1 MLKKIGVGLAVLGAV
16 SFGVYLRFIRPWQ
29 LRWGATDEEVARA
42 MPGDEVVKTPTFN
55 ATRGVTINAPPEEI
69 FPWLVQIGVTRA
81 GWYSYDLLDNLGKP
95 SAQRIIPELQHV
107 AVGDVIPMSPD
118 GKQGLRV
125 KDFAANQWMLWWDNK
140 GDSTWY
146 WGLSRLDESQTR
158 LITRVR
164 MRYHWLSPMIVT
176 ELLVEFTDI
185 VMMRKCMLGIKRRA
199 EQASVQAPGQAG
211 ATGHSQPRPDEPG
224 IQGTKARE

>member
-1 MLKKIGVGLAVLGAV
+1 MLKKIGVGLAALAAV
-16 SFGVYLRFIRPWQ
+16 AVVTYLRFIRPWQ
-29 LRWGATDEEVARA
+29 LRWGATIEEVERA
-42 MPGDEVVKTPTFN
+42 MPGDDVVKFPTFN
-55 ATRGVTINAPPEEI
+55 ATRGVTIQARPEEI

-125 KDFAANQWMLWWDNK
+125 KDFEANQWMLWWDNK

-146 WGLSRLDESQTR
+146 WGLSPLDESQTR

-164 MRYHWLSPMIVT
+164 TQYHWLRPSILFS
-176 ELLVEFTDI
+176 LLVEFTDI
-185 VMMRKCMLGIKRRA
+185 VMMRKCMLGIKQRA
-199 EQASVQAPGQAG
+199 EHSRELTEG
-211 ATGHSQPRPDEPG
+211 ANATARRQVRQEEPM
-224 IQGTKARE
+224 A